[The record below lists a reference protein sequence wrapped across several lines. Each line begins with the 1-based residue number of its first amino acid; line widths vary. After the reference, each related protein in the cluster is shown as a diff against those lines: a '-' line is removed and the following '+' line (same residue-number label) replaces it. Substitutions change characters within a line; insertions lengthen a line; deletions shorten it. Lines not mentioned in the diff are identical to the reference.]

1 MEQGTV
7 KKPSYSNY
15 FIKKKKK
22 KAIKVPYSKFKWLG
36 KSLKKFS
43 FESFLWLSKRLVQID
58 IY

>member
-22 KAIKVPYSKFKWLG
+22 QLKYLKANSSDFVN
-36 KSLKKFS
+36 LKKNS
-43 FESFLWLSKRLVQID
+43 LLNLSYDFPNV
-58 IY
+58 